1 MGDTIA
7 ATGEAVVAETG
18 SMPAEEVDVVETGAM
33 PAGGVDVVETGA
45 TPGRVVA
52 ESAEICCVLP
62 EGDEVLDVELLEEG
76 GAGRLLLFLCVP
88 PTAPPITPPTTR
100 ITMTKMVI
108 IPLRVRQND
117 WAGFLGNVEVVGG
130 NFSCEPFSTSVS
142 IGGGGE
148 SGWVER
154 GR

>member
-7 ATGEAVVAETG
+7 ATKPWTEEA
-18 SMPAEEVDVVETGAM
+18 DVVEPGAM
-33 PAGGVDVVETGA
+33 
-45 TPGRVVA
+45 PGRVVA
-52 ESAEICCVLP
+52 EGAICCVLP
-62 EGDEVLDVELLEEG
+62 ERDEEEELDVELLEG
-76 GAGRLLLFLCVP
+76 GGGVECFPTVP
-88 PTAPPITPPTTR
+88 PTAPPITPPTMR
-100 ITMTKMVI
+100 IAMTKAII

-117 WAGFLGNVEVVGG
+117 WAGFLENVEVVGG

>member
-1 MGDTIA
+1 MGDTTA
-7 ATGEAVVAETG
+7 ATGAAVVTEPGAMPAEEADVVVTGARELNVAETG
-18 SMPAEEVDVVETGAM
+18 VMPGEVI
-33 PAGGVDVVETGA
+33 
-45 TPGRVVA
+45 A
-52 ESAEICCVLP
+52 ESAEICCVLSEVD
-62 EGDEVLDVELLEEG
+62 EGLDVLLPEETE
-76 GAGRLLLFLCVP
+76 AVSFVKLCCPIVP
-88 PTAPPITPPTTR
+88 PMAPPITPPTTR
-100 ITMTKMVI
+100 ITMTKMII

-130 NFSCEPFSTSVS
+130 SFSCEPFSTSVS